1 MAQKYTL
8 SYLQYINE
16 SEDITPLKGYTAD
29 LIITRIGELMEV
41 LPDKVRFGIP
51 SDFLGRNITYRDAN
65 GAIER
70 IRDILNHYNKED
82 IRFYCWSVAY
92 TGTWAASKSLRNKI
106 ESTKAFG
113 ENNTNLNLK
122 DMVNYFTQNAE
133 DADNI
138 ASISINIDAL
148 SIRKAMNVPVE
159 PEAINLPAE
168 PTADVKKPEGSEKSQ
183 PKAIEGE
190 I

>member
-16 SEDITPLKGYTAD
+16 SEDINPLKGYTAD

-41 LPDKVRFGIP
+41 FPDKVRFGIP

-70 IRDILNHYNKED
+70 IRDILNHYNKEE

-113 ENNTNLNLK
+113 ENNTNLNLQ
-122 DMVNYFTQNAE
+122 DMVNYFTENAE

-159 PEAINLPAE
+159 PEEIKLPVE
-168 PTADVKKPEGSEKSQ
+168 STDITPTKPKESEEDK
-183 PKAIEGE
+183 PKAIEG
-190 I
+190 

>member
-16 SEDITPLKGYTAD
+16 SEENTPLKGYTAE
-29 LIITRIGELMEV
+29 LIIQRIGELMEV

-65 GAIER
+65 GTIER
-70 IRDILNHYNKED
+70 IRDILNHYNKEE

-92 TGTWAASKSLRNKI
+92 TGTWDASKSLRNKI

-113 ENNTNLNLK
+113 EHRTNLNLQ
-122 DMVNYFTQNAE
+122 DMVKYFTENAE

-138 ASISINIDAL
+138 ASISINIDSA
-148 SIRKAMNVPVE
+148 SIRKAMKVSVE
-159 PEAINLPAE
+159 TETIETATKSTDLGEA
-168 PTADVKKPEGSEKSQ
+168 K
-183 PKAIEGE
+183 PKATEGE